1 MGDRD
6 RQEPPRP
13 GPEKDMLLGFL
24 RYERDTVVW
33 KLDGLDE
40 EQLRWQ
46 HAPSSLTLLGLVKH
60 LTDVERTWFQVRF
73 AGEADHDAWN
83 PERHWRIEPDD
94 TSAGLIAA
102 YRSACA
108 ASDRIVQAHALA
120 DVAAKTPPH
129 RPGVTLG
136 WILIHMVQETARHAG
151 HADLIREAIDG
162 RTGT

>member
-6 RQEPPRP
+6 RQGPPPP

-24 RYERDTVVW
+24 RYERETIVW

-40 EQLRWQ
+40 GQLRQQ

-60 LTDVERTWFQVRF
+60 LTDVERTWFRARF
-73 AGEADHDAWN
+73 AGDDDDGWD
-83 PERHWRIEPDD
+83 PDRHWRIGPDD
-94 TSAGLIAA
+94 TAAGLIAA

-108 ASDRIVQAHALA
+108 ESDRIVQAHALD

-136 WILIHMVQETARHAG
+136 WILIHILQETARHVG